1 MKKYLV
7 ILLLTGVTLISACG
21 QQDNKMAVKDLSQ
34 PKTWQD
40 TISYFIGLQIGQ
52 QLAKDSLQLNYDY
65 YIKAIDDQMHGKTSF
80 FSEGDV
86 QKIGKKFQ
94 EFIDKRH
101 NEQQAIEES
110 KQKALGEKNLVL
122 SKKFLEENKKKPGI
136 IETASGIQYKILK
149 DGNGKKPVKGDMI
162 SFHVRAFDM
171 NGKKFDD
178 SYERKQPIQLPLEDG
193 LLKGWVEVLQ
203 MMKVGSKWRIWLP
216 PSLAFGDQGIPGKV
230 EPQMVT
236 IWEIELMSIDGKAPK
251 KQGMPTE
258 PVKPLPPG
266 M

>member
-7 ILLLTGVTLISACG
+7 ILLLTGITLMSACG
-21 QQDNKMAVKDLSQ
+21 QQGNKIVVKDLPQ

-40 TISYFIGLQIGQ
+40 TISYFIGKEVGK
-52 QLAKDSLQLNYDY
+52 QLAHDSLQLNYDY
-65 YIKAIDDQMHGKTSF
+65 YIKAIDDQMHGKISYL
-80 FSEGDV
+80 SEEDW
-86 QKIGKKFQ
+86 QKVSMKFQ
-94 EFIDKRH
+94 KMI
-101 NEQQAIEES
+101 EQKNIEAQAIEDA
-110 KQKALGEKNLVL
+110 KQKALGNKNLVL
-122 SKKFLEENKKKPGI
+122 SKKFLEENKKKSGI

-171 NGKKFDD
+171 NEKKFDD
-178 SYERKQPIQLPLEDG
+178 SYERKEPIQLPLEDG
-193 LLKGWVEVLQ
+193 ILTGWIEVLQ
-203 MMKVGSKWRIWLP
+203 MMKVGSKWKIWLP
-216 PSLAFGDQGIPGKV
+216 PSLAFGENGLPGMV

-236 IWEIELMSIDGKAPK
+236 IWEIELISIDGKAPK

-258 PVKPLPPG
+258 PVKTLPPG